1 MDEERFVFDAF
12 VSYAHQDMKWVVR
25 ELLPK
30 LEYEAKIRL
39 CLHQRYDSNVFKL
52 KRPQFKERNM
62 LVDPGTFNVTHI
74 HFTID
79 THTRKGKSVGKLY

>member
-1 MDEERFVFDAF
+1 MPSYFSRFCSTIGKAASAGHSVAIIFLFLTYWIHLVRARKAMEREMGAERYVSDAF

-39 CLHQRYDSNVFKL
+39 CLNV
-52 KRPQFKERNM
+52 QC
-62 LVDPGTFNVTHI
+62 
-74 HFTID
+74 
-79 THTRKGKSVGKLY
+79 